1 MQPTI
6 QIISAPY
13 RHYNKWTIPEILQLQ
28 REYELLE
35 WTVPKIARKHERS
48 YLSIIYKLLKEG
60 FVEKKED
67 IRGFNSIIYEE
78 DTLDYYVDMAE
89 SDESD
94 EDYYEEDMID
104 EYEEKEQDDD
114 DESYEEEEEIETTP
128 NIIDVEQLQDACSTV
143 ETFMNEKKS
152 AYSSVMDYVSSYF
165 SRSAESS
172 RHM

>member
-6 QIISAPY
+6 QIIAAPY
-13 RHYNKWTIPEILQLQ
+13 RHYNKWTIPELLQLQ

-35 WTVPKIARKHERS
+35 WSVPKIARKHERT

-94 EDYYEEDMID
+94 
-104 EYEEKEQDDD
+104 DD
-114 DESYEEEEEIETTP
+114 YEEEELLLEEDEDEETTH
-128 NIIDVEQLQDACSTV
+128 IIDVDQYQEQQQRDASTAV

-152 AYSSVMDYVSSYF
+152 AYSSVLDYVSSYF
-165 SRSAESS
+165 FRSQES
-172 RHM
+172 

>member
-6 QIISAPY
+6 QIIAAPY
-13 RHYNKWTIPEILQLQ
+13 RHYNKWTIPELLQLQ

-35 WTVPKIARKHERS
+35 WSIPKIARKHERT

-94 EDYYEEDMID
+94 DDY
-104 EYEEKEQDDD
+104 DDYD
-114 DESYEEEEEIETTP
+114 DYEEEELLLLEEDEETTL
-128 NIIDVEQLQDACSTV
+128 IIDVDQYQEQQQRDASTAV

-152 AYSSVMDYVSSYF
+152 AYSSVLDYVSSYF
-165 SRSAESS
+165 FRSQES
-172 RHM
+172 

>member
-6 QIISAPY
+6 QIIAAPY
-13 RHYNKWTIPEILQLQ
+13 RHYNKWTIPEILQLE

-35 WTVPKIARKHERS
+35 WSVPKIARKHERT

-89 SDESD
+89 TDESD
-94 EDYYEEDMID
+94 EDYEEELLE
-104 EYEEKEQDDD
+104 EYDD
-114 DESYEEEEEIETTP
+114 DESYEEEDQDELP
-128 NIIDVEQLQDACSTV
+128 NIIDVDQYQEQQQQQQDASTAV

-152 AYSSVMDYVSSYF
+152 AYSSVIDYVSSYF
-165 SRSAESS
+165 FRTPEST